1 MENIKKYPNLKGA
14 IFLVLYY
21 EFIALVPSLIFEL
34 IRQIFKIPKNNQIIS
49 MLTVITTFILT
60 LIWLKR
66 KNRLNISKDMFLLKK
81 FSVSRFIIIAITTV
95 GMLLC
100 IVRINEIVLNIF
112 PVPKFIEE
120 LFSSQ
125 LLGGTSETLIFVRI
139 VIVAPIIEEVIFRGI
154 ILRGFLS
161 NYSGRKAIFL
171 SALIF
176 AIIHFNIWQFPTAF
190 CVGTFAGWIFSKTR
204 SISTCILIHSLYN
217 GSSFLISFV
226 SNNSSVFDNIRG
238 TSYPE
243 LIGLVISVLGIL
255 WLKRSYK
262 SSQIKDVEASI

>member
-1 MENIKKYPNLKGA
+1 MENIKKYPNLKGS

-49 MLTVITTFILT
+49 MLTVISTFILT
-60 LIWLKR
+60 LLWLKR
-66 KNRLNISKDMFLLKK
+66 KNRLNISKDMLLLKK

-125 LLGGTSETLIFVRI
+125 LGGTSETLIFVRI

-161 NYSGRKAIFL
+161 NYSERKAIFL

-176 AIIHFNIWQFPTAF
+176 AIIHFNIWQFPSAF
-190 CVGTFAGWIFSKTR
+190 CVGIFAGWIFSKTR

-217 GSSFLISFV
+217 GSSLLISFV
-226 SNNSSVFDNIRG
+226 SDNSSVFDNIRG

-262 SSQIKDVEASI
+262 NSEVKDLEAYI